1 MGDWGEECMRKI
13 TIAVVGPADSVK
25 LISEV
30 AREYSDKI
38 DIMALTYRVAGE
50 VPAILADYGAVPDGW
65 LFSGKLPYSYAVA
78 VHLTKQ
84 PMLFIPHAGSS
95 LYQVLLE
102 IANEEKLDVNY
113 ISFDMISEKDIA
125 ETLSDLEL
133 SVNVIHT
140 YDSDGIVA
148 SAEMTEYHYQLWKN
162 GKTRIAVTS
171 LYSTYFDLKRMGVP
185 VFRIR
190 PLRNNIRTA
199 LDMVYRTVEAETFKS
214 SQISIQQIVIDDY
227 ANVVRDAVST
237 YEVKRIEA
245 KLYPLL
251 IRYTEMLQ
259 GSIDMHGPGH
269 YTIYS
274 TRGAVEEV
282 TAGFT
287 TIPIQEEITQLLSV
301 PISGGIGFGS
311 TAHGAEKNAYKA
323 LGFARHAG
331 KGHWMVVLDEGT
343 VIGPLSS
350 VTYLKYSLHPDT
362 ALSHRLAKQL
372 KISVT
377 TINRLL
383 ASLDKLSAETVG
395 ADELAIPL
403 SITPRS
409 ARRLLGIFV
418 EHGFAEVAYEES
430 LYKGRPRKIYKLLVD
445 KILKE
450 QGDFS

>member
-1 MGDWGEECMRKI
+1 MRKI
-13 TIAVVGPADSVK
+13 TIAVVGPADSVQ

-30 AREYSDKI
+30 AKEYSDKI
-38 DIMALTYRVAGE
+38 DIMAFTYKVAAE
-50 VPAILADYGAVPDGW
+50 VPGILAIYGDLPDGW
-65 LFSGKLPYSYAVA
+65 LFSGKLPYSYALQA
-78 VHLTKQ
+78 NLTKQ
-84 PMLFIPHAGSS
+84 PLFFIPHAGSS

-102 IANEEKLDVNY
+102 IANIEKLNVNE

-125 ETLSDLEL
+125 EILSDLTL
-133 SVNVIHT
+133 SIDDIQT
-140 YDSDGIVA
+140 YDSDGIVTSTA
-148 SAEMTEYHYQLWKN
+148 MTEYHYQLWKS

-171 LYSTYFDLKRMGVP
+171 LYSTYYDLKKLGIP

-190 PLRNNIRTA
+190 PLRNNVRIA
-199 LDMVYRTVEAETFKS
+199 LDIAYRTVESETFKS

-227 ANVVRDAVST
+227 ANVVRDASST
-237 YEVKRIEA
+237 YEVKRLEA

-251 IRYTEMLQ
+251 IQYTEMVQ

-282 TAGFT
+282 TVGFT
-287 TIPIQEEITQLLSV
+287 IIPIQEEITQLLSV
-301 PISGGIGFGS
+301 PISGGIGFGQ
-311 TAHGAEKNAYKA
+311 TAHAAEKNAYKA

-331 KGHWMVVLDEGT
+331 KGHWMVVLDGGT

-350 VTYLKYSLHPDT
+350 ATCLKYSLRPD
-362 ALSHRLAKQL
+362 AASSRRLAKQL
-372 KISVT
+372 QISVT

-383 ASLDKLSAETVG
+383 ASLDKLNVETIG

-403 SITPRS
+403 AITPRS

-418 EHGFAEVAYEES
+418 EHGLAEVSHEES
-430 LYKGRPRKIYKLLVD
+430 LYKGRPRNLYKLLVD

-450 QGDFS
+450 QGDCR